1 MAKTLRN
8 EKLGPRALNRALL
21 ERQLLLRRVRA
32 PAKDV
37 IERLV
42 GMQAQVPTDPYIGLW
57 TRLEGFR
64 PDELAALIT
73 KRIAVRIALLRATVH
88 LVTAR
93 DCLALRPILQPVL
106 ERTFAVSSPFGKR
119 LGGLDLSALLKVG
132 RALVDEQP
140 RSNAELGPILARRW
154 PDRDEES
161 LAQAVRY
168 LLPLVQVPPR
178 GVWGKSGL
186 PRHTSAEIWLGRTL
200 ARETSPDAMILRYLA
215 AFGPATPAD
224 ARTWC
229 GLSGMREVFERLRPR
244 LRTFQDENGRE
255 LFDVPDGALPD
266 PDVPAP
272 PRFLPEYDNVLLSH
286 ADRTRVIGDAKR
298 RSLVTG
304 ESRNFATVLVDGF
317 VAAIW
322 RIDRKGRS
330 ATLGIQAMQPLSK
343 GERTSVAEE
352 GARFLAFVAPD
363 AGSRDVELRPKP
375 RRSTGLPAKASH
387 PASTRPPG
395 RDVRYI

>member
-1 MAKTLRN
+1 
-8 EKLGPRALNRALL
+8 
-21 ERQLLLRRVRA
+21 
-32 PAKDV
+32 
-37 IERLV
+37 
-42 GMQAQVPTDPYIGLW
+42 
-57 TRLEGFR
+57 
-64 PDELAALIT
+64 
-73 KRIAVRIALLRATVH
+73 VRIALLRATVH

-119 LGGLDLSALLKVG
+119 LAGLDLSALLKVG

-140 RSNAELGPILARRW
+140 RSNAELGPMLAGRW

-186 PRHTSAEIWLGRTL
+186 PRHTSAEIWLGRTMG
-200 ARETSPDAMILRYLA
+200 RERSPDAMILRYLA

-244 LRTFQDENGRE
+244 LRTFKDENGRE

-266 PDVPAP
+266 PDGPAP

-286 ADRTRVIGDAKR
+286 ADRTRVIGDDKR

-317 VAAIW
+317 VGAIW
-322 RIDRKGRS
+322 RVDRKGRS
-330 ATLGIQAMQPLSK
+330 ATLRIQAMRPLSK

-352 GARFLAFVAPD
+352 GARFLAFVAPA
-363 AGSRDVELRPKP
+363 AGSRDIELTPKP
-375 RRSTGLPAKASH
+375 GRSTGLPAKASH
-387 PASTRPPG
+387 PVSTRPPG